1 MMIRP
6 YLIHP
11 GFSERVHFIRE
22 NSLPSC
28 SHERARPSSHAIE
41 KMSEVTIAPFQQE
54 FLEFCIECDVLRF
67 GDFTL
72 KSGRHS
78 PYFFNAGLFNTG
90 GRLSKLG
97 RFYAAAIADSKL
109 EYDVVF
115 GPAYKGIPLAAT
127 TAIALAEAGVDKP
140 YCYNRKEAKDHG
152 EGGTLTLI
160 LTSEGGTIVGAPLA
174 GRALIVDDVITAG
187 TAAREAAA
195 IIGAQGA
202 TLAGIVVAL
211 DREERGGGDTKLS
224 AIQQVPSDASSL
236 SLAACLPA
244 PPWLAAAHGSGHRH
258 TTGAAR
264 TRTRACTGACG
275 ARVHR
280 WSSQSVSHYHTPSRE
295 HMAHTHTLLWSSFK
309 RAAGMHRWSRSSR
322 FQTQTLTLTLT
333 LTTGGA
339 GAQDPGGLGGR
350 PDAPHRLPRDTPA
363 RAGAAPARA
372 QAEGREPGVRA
383 GCYLMLHPR
392 G

>member
-1 MMIRP
+1 MP
-6 YLIHP
+6 L
-11 GFSERVHFIRE
+11 
-22 NSLPSC
+22 LA
-28 SHERARPSSHAIE
+28 RADRDGRSDGGRMTEA
-41 KMSEVTIAPFQQE
+41 VAIAPFQQE
-54 FLEFCIECDVLRF
+54 FLEFCIECEVLRF

-97 RFYAAAIADSKL
+97 RFYAAAIANSKL

-127 TAIALAEAGVDKP
+127 TAIALAESGVDKP

-152 EGGTLTLI
+152 
-160 LTSEGGTIVGAPLA
+160 EGGTIVGAPLA

-202 TLAGIVVAL
+202 SLAGIVVAL

-224 AIQQVPSDASSL
+224 AIQQVPSDTPSPLPAACPL
-236 SLAACLPA
+236 CLAAVHGRGCRHSNRARAPA
-244 PPWLAAAHGSGHRH
+244 QAQERALE
-258 TTGAAR
+258 
-264 TRTRACTGACG
+264 RACTG
-275 ARVHR
+275 
-280 WSSQSVSHYHTPSRE
+280 
-295 HMAHTHTLLWSSFK
+295 
-309 RAAGMHRWSRSSR
+309 
-322 FQTQTLTLTLT
+322 
-333 LTTGGA
+333 GG

-350 PDAPHRLPRDTPA
+350 PDAAHRLPRDTPA

-372 QAEGREPGVRA
+372 QAEGCEPGVREPA
-383 GCYLMLHPR
+383 SSYRVSGSCDTYKFSAVAVHELVSVTLVWSHH
-392 G
+392 